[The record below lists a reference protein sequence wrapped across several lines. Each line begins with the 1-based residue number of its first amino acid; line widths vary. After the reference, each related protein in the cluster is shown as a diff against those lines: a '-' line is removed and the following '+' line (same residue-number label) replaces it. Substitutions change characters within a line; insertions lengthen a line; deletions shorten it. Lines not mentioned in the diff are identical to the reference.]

1 MAAMG
6 RHLTEEDDRYWPN
19 AALHEGPYLPK
30 ADANGFLCRDGCPH
44 AGPLGD
50 ARHVVRQRRPVFD
63 GDTEGRQPLQHREQI
78 GTPSAAP
85 AKSWQQ
91 GLSRTDLV
99 RQDLG
104 AADREV
110 IQARVDFEP
119 GVTSPNHAHPGVE
132 VAYVISGTFEYRL
145 EGQAPVTLKAGDS
158 LFIPAAW
165 RISRRMSAMRR
176 ARSWRL
182 TS

>member
-1 MAAMG
+1 MRRTLLMTAAAVLVS
-6 RHLTEEDDRYWPN
+6 LTGLAQ
-19 AALHEGPYLPK
+19 AAE
-30 ADANGFLCRDGCPH
+30 
-44 AGPLGD
+44 
-50 ARHVVRQRRPVFD
+50 
-63 GDTEGRQPLQHREQI
+63 
-78 GTPSAAP
+78 TPSAAP
-85 AKSWQQ
+85 AKNWQQ

-119 GVTSPNHAHPGVE
+119 GVTSPKHAHPGVE

-158 LFIPAAW
+158 LFIPAGVAH
-165 RISRRMSAMRR
+165 I
-176 ARSWRL
+176 ARNVGNEKGSEL
-182 TS
+182 ATYIVKKGEPLLILKQ

>member
-1 MAAMG
+1 MRRTLLMTAAAVLVS
-6 RHLTEEDDRYWPN
+6 LTGLAH
-19 AALHEGPYLPK
+19 AA
-30 ADANGFLCRDGCPH
+30 D
-44 AGPLGD
+44 
-50 ARHVVRQRRPVFD
+50 
-63 GDTEGRQPLQHREQI
+63 
-78 GTPSAAP
+78 TPSAAP

-119 GVTSPNHAHPGVE
+119 GVTSPMHAHPGVE
-132 VAYVISGTFEYRL
+132 VAYVVSGTFEYQL

-158 LFIPAAW
+158 LFIPAGVAH
-165 RISRRMSAMRR
+165 IAKNVGNEKGSELATYIVKKGEP
-176 ARSWRL
+176 L
-182 TS
+182 LILKQ

>member
-1 MAAMG
+1 MRRTLLMTAAAVLVS
-6 RHLTEEDDRYWPN
+6 LTGLAH
-19 AALHEGPYLPK
+19 AA
-30 ADANGFLCRDGCPH
+30 D
-44 AGPLGD
+44 
-50 ARHVVRQRRPVFD
+50 
-63 GDTEGRQPLQHREQI
+63 
-78 GTPSAAP
+78 TPSAAP

-145 EGQAPVTLKAGDS
+145 EGQPPVTLKAGDS
-158 LFIPAAW
+158 LFIPAGVAH
-165 RISRRMSAMRR
+165 IAKNVGNEKGSELATYIVKKGEP
-176 ARSWRL
+176 L
-182 TS
+182 LILKQ